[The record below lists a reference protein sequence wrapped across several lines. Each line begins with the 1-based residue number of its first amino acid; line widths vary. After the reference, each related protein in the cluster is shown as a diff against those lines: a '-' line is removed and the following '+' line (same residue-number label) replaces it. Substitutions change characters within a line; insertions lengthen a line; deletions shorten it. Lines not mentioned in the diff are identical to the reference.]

1 MIDIT
6 LYLYISLPNC
16 IRFIKAIQTQIHLQ
30 IAEIYKFILNIKYII
45 DILKCS

>member
-16 IRFIKAIQTQIHLQ
+16 IRFIKAILTQIHLQ
-30 IAEIYKFILNIKYII
+30 IAEIYKIHFKYQIHH
-45 DILKCS
+45 